1 MPYFL
6 RRFLIVITLLGPALL
21 ASHAALAQSWLIRIS
36 DTGYSERFSHLTPL
50 YTFADQDRL
59 LSVKQADLLPF
70 FADSQVRY
78 IEPDALLQLE
88 EPVQLQEP
96 MQLEDPVQLDEPAP
110 LSERQ
115 QKSGLLRAAQAAT
128 EVQDGLAIAGF
139 SQLSASERQCD
150 AMRVAVLDSGVDTR
164 HAALS
169 HVLFSA
175 PFDVLNPS
183 ANMNELFWHGTHVTG
198 ILAAK
203 PSENSS
209 VQGACSS
216 AQVMPIRFLGST
228 GGGKIAD
235 AVTGIRWAIDNQA
248 NIINHSWTVTQYSQ
262 ALWDVMKEADQLGII
277 QIVAAGNS
285 GLDLERDDF
294 DVYPAE
300 FAAKLP
306 AMLAVANWDNANQ
319 RLNSTSN
326 FNWAKAD
333 LAAPGTHILSLAPN
347 NATRTES
354 GTSMAVP
361 FVSAASAM
369 LWQQNP
375 NWSAGAVVSA
385 LVQQSQASAPLVS
398 RVRQGRRL
406 SVANFADIT
415 AIDPQV
421 LSIERVSGEFRL
433 AGHRLDEV
441 SAWRYRSAAQ
451 NSTLAERERT
461 LTPLQSS
468 ESLVSFSDW
477 DMPAGWLEWQRSGG
491 EWQQLEYLPEA
502 PAPINLYQQS
512 LERGELLTWQGSDY
526 VSEYQIYRTSNKSYK
541 QKIASVSGVTNQY
554 LDSEGSSDASYQ
566 VRLVYR
572 IEVGGSEFELTSP
585 LSESSSDSVG
595 EVIQVGPVPVGQEA
609 WVSFFVDEASVDLAI
624 VEDAQNLVQ
633 AVVGNRVRLA
643 TDVAK
648 TGQITVKNRLTEA
661 RQMALISIAE
671 GENWGVSLSGQPLLL
686 DLTSAQLS
694 GAQQITDGRILL
706 SGQWLAAE
714 GGILLRPEQANYQ
727 FTQAKV
733 ISSSGEREVIL
744 TNRGQSLAISTGA
757 IANAQSAAEQSD
769 SFQILLE
776 MSVSPLAVAG
786 EKRSDSRCFL
796 AKSLF
801 ADQPQT
807 LAFYRH
813 FRDEVLL
820 NLPGGDWLVAQYYH
834 WSPRLVVWAEEH
846 PWFKAAMR
854 WVLG

>member
-36 DTGYSERFSHLTPL
+36 ETGYSERFSHLTPL

-70 FADSQVRY
+70 FADSEVRY
-78 IEPDALLQLE
+78 IEPDALLQLQ

-96 MQLEDPVQLDEPAP
+96 TQLEDQVQLDEPAP

-150 AMRVAVLDSGVDTR
+150 AMRVAVLDSGVDIS
-164 HAALS
+164 HSALS

-175 PFDVLNPS
+175 PFDVINPS
-183 ANMNELFWHGTHVTG
+183 ASMSDPSGHGTHVTG

-209 VQGACSS
+209 AQGACSS
-216 AQVMPIRFLGST
+216 AQVMPIRFLDRGRV
-228 GGGKIAD
+228 AD

-248 NIINHSWTVTQYSQ
+248 NIINHSWETQGYSQ

-285 GLDLERDDF
+285 GFDLERDGF

-300 FAAKLP
+300 FAAQLP
-306 AMLAVANWDNANQ
+306 MMLAVANWDNANQ

-347 NATRTES
+347 NASRTES
-354 GTSMAVP
+354 GTSMAAP
-361 FVSAASAM
+361 FVTAASAM
-369 LWQQNP
+369 LWQQNSH
-375 NWSAGAVVSA
+375 WSAAEVVSA
-385 LVQQSQASAPLVS
+385 LVQQSQTNASLVS
-398 RVRQGRRL
+398 RVRQGRML

-415 AIDPQV
+415 APGPQV
-421 LSIERVSGEFRL
+421 LSVERVSAEFRL
-433 AGHRLDEV
+433 TGQRLDEV

-451 NSTLAERERT
+451 NSTLGKGERS

-468 ESLVSFSDW
+468 EGLVSFSDW
-477 DMPAGWLEWQRSGG
+477 DMPAGWLEWQSAGG

-502 PAPINLYQQS
+502 PAPINLYQQT
-512 LERGELLTWQGSDY
+512 LERGELLSWQGSDY
-526 VSEYQIYRTSNKSYK
+526 ASEYQIYRTNSKSNN
-541 QKIASVSGVTNQY
+541 QKIASVSGIVNQY
-554 LDSEGSSDASYQ
+554 LDSEGSSDDSYR

-572 IEVGGSEFELTSP
+572 IEVGGREFELTSP
-585 LSESSSDSVG
+585 LSERSSGSTS

-609 WVSFFVDEASVDLAI
+609 WVSFFVGEASVDLAI

-633 AVVGNRVRLA
+633 SVVGNRVRLA
-643 TDVAK
+643 TDVAQ
-648 TGQITVKNRLTEA
+648 TGQITVKNRLTNE
-661 RQMALISIAE
+661 RQMAMITIAE
-671 GENWGVSLSGQPLLL
+671 GQNWGVSLSGQSLLL
-686 DLTSAQLS
+686 DMTDTQLS
-694 GAQQITDGRILL
+694 GAQQTADGRLLL
-706 SGQWLAAE
+706 SGQWLAAQ
-714 GGILLRPEQANYQ
+714 GGILIRPEQANYQ
-727 FTQAKV
+727 FTQAKL
-733 ISSSGEREVIL
+733 ISSNSERAVIL
-744 TNRGQSLAISTGA
+744 TNRGQSLAISTTV
-757 IANAQSAAEQSD
+757 NAQSTAEQSET
-769 SFQILLE
+769 FQILLE
-776 MSVSPLAVAG
+776 LTVSPLAIAA

-796 AKSLF
+796 ATSLF

-834 WSPRLVVWAEEH
+834 WSPRLVVWAEEY
-846 PWFKAAMR
+846 PWFKAVMR

>member
-21 ASHAALAQSWLIRIS
+21 ASHAALAQSWLVRIS

-50 YTFADQDRL
+50 YTFTDQDRL

-70 FADSQVRY
+70 FADSEVRY
-78 IEPDALLQLE
+78 IEPDALLQLQ

-96 MQLEDPVQLDEPAP
+96 TQLEDQVQLDEPAP

-150 AMRVAVLDSGVDTR
+150 AMRVAVLDSGVDIS
-164 HAALS
+164 HSALS

-175 PFDVLNPS
+175 PFDVINPS
-183 ANMNELFWHGTHVTG
+183 TNMSDPFGHGTHVTG

-203 PSENSS
+203 ASESSS

-216 AQVMPIRFLGST
+216 AQVMPIRFLGDT

-235 AVTGIRWAIDNQA
+235 AVTGIRWAIDHQA

-285 GLDLERDDF
+285 GFDLERDGF

-300 FAAKLP
+300 FAAQLP
-306 AMLAVANWDNANQ
+306 MMLAVANWDNANQ

-375 NWSAGAVVSA
+375 NWSAGAVVST
-385 LVQQSQASAPLVS
+385 LVQQSQTSASLVS

-421 LSIERVSGEFRL
+421 LSIERASGEFRL
-433 AGHRLDEV
+433 AGYRLDEV

-477 DMPAGWLEWQRSGG
+477 DMPAGWLEWQSAGG
-491 EWQQLEYLPEA
+491 EWQQLEYLPDV
-502 PAPINLYQQS
+502 PAPINLYQQT
-512 LERGELLTWQGSDY
+512 LERGELLSWQGSDY
-526 VSEYQIYRTSNKSYK
+526 ASEYQIYRTNSKSNN
-541 QKIASVSGVTNQY
+541 QKIASVSGIVNQY
-554 LDSEGSSDASYQ
+554 LDSEGSSDDSYR

-572 IEVGGSEFELTSP
+572 IEVGGREFELTSP
-585 LSESSSDSVG
+585 LSERSSGSTS

-609 WVSFFVDEASVDLAI
+609 WVSFFVGEASVDLAI

-633 AVVGNRVRLA
+633 SVVGNRVRLA
-643 TDVAK
+643 TDVAQ
-648 TGQITVKNRLTEA
+648 TGQITVKNRLTNE
-661 RQMALISIAE
+661 RQMAMITIAE
-671 GENWGVSLSGQPLLL
+671 GQNWGVSLSGQSLLL
-686 DLTSAQLS
+686 DMTDTQLS
-694 GAQQITDGRILL
+694 GAQQTADGRLLL
-706 SGQWLAAE
+706 SGQWLAAQ
-714 GGILLRPEQANYQ
+714 GGILIRPEQANYQ
-727 FTQAKV
+727 FTQAKL
-733 ISSSGEREVIL
+733 ISSNSERAVIL
-744 TNRGQSLAISTGA
+744 TNRGQSLAISTTV
-757 IANAQSAAEQSD
+757 NAQSTAEQSET
-769 SFQILLE
+769 FQILLE
-776 MSVSPLAVAG
+776 LTVSPLAIAA

-796 AKSLF
+796 ATSLF

-846 PWFKAAMR
+846 PWFKAVMR